1 MERFKLVVPALANF
15 FNFSTREISKGD
27 TQKKREAELSKKNEE
42 LKSMPAVAVALDN
55 T

>member
-27 TQKKREAELSKKNEE
+27 TQKREAELSKKNEE